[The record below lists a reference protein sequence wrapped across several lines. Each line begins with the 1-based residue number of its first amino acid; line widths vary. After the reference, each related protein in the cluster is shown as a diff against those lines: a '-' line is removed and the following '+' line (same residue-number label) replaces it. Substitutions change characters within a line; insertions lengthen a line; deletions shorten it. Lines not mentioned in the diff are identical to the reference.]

1 MRKKLLKGINF
12 AAVARTLGIL
22 VLFEA
27 AFMLVPTAAA
37 LLTEEFDAAKAFGIS
52 AIVTALC
59 GWLTYR
65 FVRTQSRHMGRRE
78 SVLLTATVWV
88 VFSLFGQ
95 IPYMLAPSTHLS
107 FSAAF
112 FEAMSGFTTTG
123 ASLVE
128 STDNLSYSVHIWRC
142 LSQWIGGLG
151 IIIFTLALVPM
162 LNSSGGMQ
170 MFNAEQNKISGDKIM
185 PRISSTARRLWMVY
199 GLLTIALFLLLW
211 AGPMSAFEAACH
223 AMSTMSTGG
232 FSTSSAGINI
242 FNSIYVKVIITIFMF
257 LGGVNFALVYRA
269 SVGQRHAVT
278 SNETFITYCKVILTA
293 TLLFV
298 AGILLSGA
306 YRGWES
312 VSIDPLF
319 QVVSFVT
326 STGFMLSDFKLWG
339 PSVLY
344 ISLLLIFMGG
354 CAGSTSGGAKIDRVV
369 YLLKFLKNE
378 IKRTL
383 RPNSVMAVRVND
395 RTIPMERIN
404 NVVAFLCLYVL
415 IIIAGG
421 LTLTFL
427 GAPLTDAFV
436 SAFAA
441 IGNNSLTNTDSAV
454 GCNYMQLNAAAHYVL
469 SFLMLIG
476 RLELFTIL
484 VLFTRSYWRP

>member
-1 MRKKLLKGINF
+1 MKRKLINGINF
-12 AAVARTLGIL
+12 AAVARILGIL

-27 AFMLVPTAAA
+27 AFMLVPTAVGFITKEAGA
-37 LLTEEFDAAKAFGIS
+37 VKAFGGS

-65 FVRTQSRHMGRRE
+65 YVRPQSRHMGRRE
-78 SVLLTATVWV
+78 SVLLTATVWI

-95 IPYMLAPSTHLS
+95 IPYMIAPSTQLS

-128 STDNLSYSVHIWRC
+128 STDNLSYAVHIWRC

-199 GLLTIALFLLLW
+199 GLLTIMLFLLLW
-211 AGPMSAFEAACH
+211 GGPMTAFEAACH

-232 FSTSSAGINI
+232 FSTSSEGINV
-242 FNSIYVKVIITIFMF
+242 FDSLYVKTVITVFMF

-269 SVGQRHAVT
+269 SVGQRRAVIG
-278 SNETFITYCKVILTA
+278 NETFLTYCKVILTA
-293 TLLFV
+293 TLLFI
-298 AGILLSGA
+298 AGIFLHGA
-306 YRGWES
+306 YSGWQS
-312 VSIDPLF
+312 VTIDPLF

-369 YLLKFLKNE
+369 YLLKFLRNE
-378 IKRTL
+378 VKRTL
-383 RPNSVMAVRVND
+383 RPNSVMAVRIND
-395 RTIPMERIN
+395 RTIPSERIN
-404 NVVAFLCLYVL
+404 SVVAFLCLYVL
-415 IIIAGG
+415 VIIAGA
-421 LTLTFL
+421 LALTFL
-427 GAPLTDAFV
+427 GAPLADAFV
-436 SAFAA
+436 SSVAA

-454 GCNYMQLNAAAHYVL
+454 GCDYMQLNAAAHYVL
-469 SFLMLIG
+469 ALLMLIG
-476 RLELFTIL
+476 RLEIFTIL

>member
-1 MRKKLLKGINF
+1 MKRKILNGLNF
-12 AAVARTLGIL
+12 AVIIRTIGIL

-27 AFMLVPTAAA
+27 AFMVVPTVIA
-37 LLTEEFDAAKAFGIS
+37 LIAGEIGAAKAFGIS
-52 AIVTALC
+52 ALVTALC
-59 GWLTYR
+59 GWLAYR
-65 FVRTQSRHMGRRE
+65 FINPSSRDMGRRE
-78 SVLLTATVWV
+78 SVLLTASVWI

-128 STDNLSYSVHIWRC
+128 STDNLSFAVHIWRC

-170 MFNAEQNKISGDKIM
+170 MFNAEQNKIAGDKIR

-199 GLLTIALFLLLW
+199 GLLTVALFLLLW
-211 AGPMSAFEAACH
+211 AGPMTAFQAACH

-242 FNSIYVKVIITIFMF
+242 FNSDYVKVVITIFMF

-269 SVGQRHAVT
+269 STGQHKSVF
-278 SNETFITYCKVILTA
+278 SDETFLTYCRLIGLATILFI
-293 TLLFV
+293 L
-298 AGILLSGA
+298 GILLDGA
-306 YRGWES
+306 YTGWQS
-312 VSIDPLF
+312 VTIDPLF
-319 QVVSFVT
+319 QVVSLIT
-326 STGFMLSDFKLWG
+326 STGFMLSDFRLWG

-344 ISLLLIFMGG
+344 IGLLLIFMGG

-369 YLLKFLKNE
+369 YLLKFLRNE

-383 RPNSVMAVRVND
+383 RPNSVMAVRISG

-415 IIIAGG
+415 IIIAGA
-421 LTLTFL
+421 LLLTFL
-427 GAPLTDAFV
+427 GAPLDGAFV
-436 SAFAA
+436 SALAA
-441 IGNNSLTNTDSAV
+441 IGNNSLTNTDSLV
-454 GCNYMQLNAAAHYVL
+454 GCDYLQLNAAAHYVL
-469 SFLMLIG
+469 ALLMLIG
-476 RLELFTIL
+476 RLEIFTIL
-484 VLFTRSYWRP
+484 ILLTRSFWRP

>member
-1 MRKKLLKGINF
+1 
-12 AAVARTLGIL
+12 
-22 VLFEA
+22 
-27 AFMLVPTAAA
+27 
-37 LLTEEFDAAKAFGIS
+37 
-52 AIVTALC
+52 
-59 GWLTYR
+59 
-65 FVRTQSRHMGRRE
+65 
-78 SVLLTATVWV
+78 
-88 VFSLFGQ
+88 
-95 IPYMLAPSTHLS
+95 
-107 FSAAF
+107 
-112 FEAMSGFTTTG
+112 
-123 ASLVE
+123 
-128 STDNLSYSVHIWRC
+128 
-142 LSQWIGGLG
+142 
-151 IIIFTLALVPM
+151 
-162 LNSSGGMQ
+162 
-170 MFNAEQNKISGDKIM
+170 
-185 PRISSTARRLWMVY
+185 
-199 GLLTIALFLLLW
+199 
-211 AGPMSAFEAACH
+211 
-223 AMSTMSTGG
+223 
-232 FSTSSAGINI
+232 
-242 FNSIYVKVIITIFMF
+242 MF

>member
-1 MRKKLLKGINF
+1 MRRKILNGINF
-12 AAVARTLGIL
+12 AIVARTLGIL

-27 AFMLVPTAAA
+27 AFMLVPTVVAIIAGEPGA
-37 LLTEEFDAAKAFGIS
+37 TKAFGIS
-52 AIVTALC
+52 TAVTALC
-59 GWLTYR
+59 GLLAYR
-65 FVRTQSRHMGRRE
+65 YVRPLSREMGRRE
-78 SVLLTATVWV
+78 SVLLTASVWV

-95 IPYMLAPSTHLS
+95 IPYMIAPSTHLT

-128 STDNLSYSVHIWRC
+128 STDNLSYAVHIWRC

-170 MFNAEQNKISGDKIM
+170 MFNAEQNKISGDKIR

-199 GLLTIALFLLLW
+199 GLLTICLFLLLW

-232 FSTSSAGINI
+232 FSTSSEGINI
-242 FNSIYVKVIITIFMF
+242 FNSIYVKVVITLFMF
-257 LGGVNFALVYRA
+257 LGGVNFTLVYRA
-269 SVGQRHAVT
+269 STGQHKSALT
-278 SNETFITYCKVILTA
+278 NETFITYCRVILTA
-293 TLLFV
+293 TLLFIL
-298 AGILLSGA
+298 GIILNGA

-319 QVVSFVT
+319 QVVSLVT

-344 ISLLLIFMGG
+344 IGLLLIFLGG

-369 YLLKFLKNE
+369 YLLKFLRNE

-383 RPNSVMAVRVND
+383 RPNSVMAVRVSG
-395 RTIPMERIN
+395 RTVPSDRIN

-415 IIIAGG
+415 IIIGGG
-421 LTLTFL
+421 LLLTFL
-427 GAPLTDAFV
+427 GTPLADSFI
-436 SAFAA
+436 SSIAA

-454 GCNYMQLNAAAHYVL
+454 GCNYMQLNAASHYVL
-469 SFLMLIG
+469 ASLMLIG

-484 VLFTRSYWRP
+484 ILFTRSFWRP